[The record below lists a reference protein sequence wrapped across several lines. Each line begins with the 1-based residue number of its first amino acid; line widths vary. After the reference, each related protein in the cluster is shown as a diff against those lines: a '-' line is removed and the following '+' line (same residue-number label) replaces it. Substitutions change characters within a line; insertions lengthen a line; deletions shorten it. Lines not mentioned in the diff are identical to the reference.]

1 MWDLNEEAF
10 AIVTVFLF
18 ALHHGHDLDDEAEL
32 KERRKDAADARH
44 EPDLDGRH
52 SSSWKAAIKKEESIV
67 HFVPQ
72 E

>member
-52 SSSWKAAIKKEESIV
+52 SSS
-67 HFVPQ
+67 
-72 E
+72 